1 MFFPEFSS
9 IKAGNDAFVFQ
20 LQGISLDC
28 AFPDI
33 WPMVWLKA
41 PSIQH
46 LFWENEDEITRKYT
60 EDRVVGLFDPPCFR
74 KMQVDQ
80 I

>member
-1 MFFPEFSS
+1 MANGVAESALDS
-9 IKAGNDAFVFQ
+9 AFV
-20 LQGISLDC
+20 L
-28 AFPDI
+28 
-33 WPMVWLKA
+33 
-41 PSIQH
+41 
-46 LFWENEDEITRKYT
+46 ENEDEITPKYT

>member
-9 IKAGNDAFVFQ
+9 IKAGNDALFSTPRHITGLCIPRYMANGVAESALDSAFV
-20 LQGISLDC
+20 L
-28 AFPDI
+28 
-33 WPMVWLKA
+33 
-41 PSIQH
+41 
-46 LFWENEDEITRKYT
+46 ENEDEITPKYT